1 MEAKVI
7 LWDRDLSAQLEVET
21 QSGAGHRVRY
31 SQQTNSS
38 CPLTPSWDP
47 LGQELWEN
55 EAGTDSGA
63 EVRQY
68 CITKSSTGFV

>member
-47 LGQELWEN
+47 L
-55 EAGTDSGA
+55 
-63 EVRQY
+63 
-68 CITKSSTGFV
+68 